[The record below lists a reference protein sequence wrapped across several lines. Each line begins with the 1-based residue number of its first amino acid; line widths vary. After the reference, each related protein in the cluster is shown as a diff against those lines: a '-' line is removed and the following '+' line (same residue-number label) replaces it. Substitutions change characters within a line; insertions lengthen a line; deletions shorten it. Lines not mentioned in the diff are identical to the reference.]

1 MNPILFINI
10 DKCYELFLT
19 DRKISGCSESTLVF
33 YEYVI
38 GKLLRFIEEN
48 DLDSS
53 VESTRH
59 HILPFFSRLQQQ
71 DLSASTYHTLFRGLR
86 AFTRFLHQEGYVKD
100 AIRLPKVKQPHTT
113 VSPLN
118 PSQMKAILHSFDVKT
133 YLGLRNYTIVRLF
146 LDTGMRLSELSLL
159 QLTDVNLEE
168 GFVLVHGKGA
178 KDRYVPIGRSTI
190 KCLWNYIKKRV
201 VIDVNTNSHLFLTRR
216 GTTLSARGVQIVFR
230 SLKKKLNLD
239 GRKLSPHLLRHSFA
253 LAYIENGG
261 DPFSLQRI
269 LGHTDQ
275 TTTSKYVN
283 MARSNVKT
291 HHSKY
296 SPGEW
301 L

>member
-1 MNPILFINI
+1 MEIYR
-10 DKCYELFLT
+10 CYELLLT
-19 DRKISGCSESTLVF
+19 DRKISGCSEATIRF

-48 DLDSS
+48 NLDSS
-53 VESTRH
+53 VESTH
-59 HILPFFSRLQQQ
+59 QHILPFFSHLRQQ
-71 DLSASTYHTLFRGLR
+71 DLSPSTYHTLFRGLR
-86 AFTRFLHQEGYVKD
+86 VFTRFLHHEGYVKD
-100 AIRLPKVKQPHTT
+100 GIRLPKVKQPHTT

-118 PSQMKAILHSFDVKT
+118 PSQMKTILHSFDTKT
-133 YLGLRNYTIVRLF
+133 YLGIRNYTIIRLF
-146 LDTGMRLSELSLL
+146 LDTGMRLSELSQL
-159 QLTDVNLEE
+159 QLSEVNLEE

-190 KCLWNYIKKRV
+190 KCLWNYIKKRA
-201 VIDVNTNSHLFLTRR
+201 VIDVDTNSYLFLTRR
-216 GTTLSARGVQIVFR
+216 GTKLSARGIQIVFR

-275 TTTSKYVN
+275 STTSKYVN
-283 MARSNVKT
+283 MARTNVKSQ
-291 HHSKY
+291 HSKY
-296 SPGEW
+296 SPGERF
-301 L
+301 